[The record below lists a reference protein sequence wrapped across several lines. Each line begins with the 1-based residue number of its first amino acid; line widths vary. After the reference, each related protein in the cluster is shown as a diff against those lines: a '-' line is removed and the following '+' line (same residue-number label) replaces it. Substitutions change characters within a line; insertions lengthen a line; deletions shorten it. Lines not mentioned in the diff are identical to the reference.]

1 MASAN
6 CLTTVLDNGRL
17 AVFASKYSAA
27 FFGVIDWTLLRTKS
41 APLLDIA
48 IDQTLA
54 TRANRTPDSD
64 PSKVDLDES
73 AFRRPAVG
81 GHRRGCLF
89 AVGEVQMIGLAAGSS
104 PRSVNTRHGGWG
116 GGGRGKRSSPRL
128 LPANKPQPFSGRH
141 A

>member
-54 TRANRTPDSD
+54 TRANRTLDSD

-73 AFRRPAVG
+73 AFRLPAVE

-89 AVGEVQMIGLAAGSS
+89 AVGDVHDQRERSTRWVPATSWVKGSARWG
-104 PRSVNTRHGGWG
+104 RSLRRREPT
-116 GGGRGKRSSPRL
+116 
-128 LPANKPQPFSGRH
+128 
-141 A
+141 